1 MLNNVVDSIRNEEA
15 QFVHELA
22 FVREINNE
30 DKLADVM
37 DRVESRYMKETS
49 EDFMEAKEMV
59 DKMPVNTGIED
70 VNEINTLL
78 ESANDISFD
87 EMIGNID
94 NFF

>member
-22 FVREINNE
+22 FVREINEE

-37 DRVESRYMKETS
+37 DKVESRYMRETS
-49 EDFMEAKEMV
+49 EDFMEAKKMV
-59 DKMPVNTGIED
+59 DRMPSEITTED
-70 VNEINTLL
+70 ADEVNTLL
-78 ESANDISFD
+78 ESTNDISFD
-87 EMIGNID
+87 EMIGNVD